1 MRQRTD
7 ARAPRTQA
15 PRERAQRTRTP
26 SLLRTAARSLR
37 SHRLRFALPALAVLL
52 GVAFVTG
59 SLIYSDSVRTAM
71 ARAHAGSQPDVSVT
85 VTADER
91 TGPADPAGHGP
102 APRLDDALLRELRA
116 LPGAAAARGTA
127 EGRSFLV
134 GPDGALVGD
143 LYRATGVNY
152 APDATGKDPRY
163 PLTEGR
169 GPRTGSEIAVDRG
182 AAERSGRKVGDTV
195 RVVVGGAARSVRLV
209 GVFTAKDSRTAA
221 GATLTAFDTAT
232 AQRQF
237 TAPGTYSA
245 ITLTAADGTADSRL
259 AELAQRKLPSG
270 LRAATA
276 AELESDA
283 SAADNDKLTTLLLA
297 FAGIALFVSTFL
309 VANTFTMLSAAR
321 AREHALLR
329 AVGATRGYVMRLVLT
344 EAVLVGT
351 VAAVAGY
358 ALGVGVAALLNT
370 LFGVADG
377 PAAPLRLLTP
387 VPLLAAF
394 AVGICVTTLSAY
406 LPARRAASV
415 PPVAA
420 LRTSEPPAPA
430 ALRRR
435 NRTGWA
441 VTAFGALLTGA
452 ATGDENLL
460 FLAVPVLL
468 IGLIILA
475 PLLALGATRLLR
487 SPMTRLAGIRGK
499 LAVENARR
507 NPRRTAATA
516 TTLMVGLAMVTAVT
530 VAVSSVTRADER
542 DADRAM
548 TSDLRITA
556 VDFAEIGPRTADRVA
571 KLPDAAAVTP
581 VIRTD
586 LTLPG
591 ERDTLSATAVN
602 PAAVARLAPIDIR
615 EGSLKGLGHGIAV
628 TEQTA
633 HLHGWRLGSR
643 IPATVAG
650 STARTTLPVVAIY
663 DAPDSFTPALIST
676 TALPRTTDAQH
687 RPHVDSVLIDAAPGR
702 TAALR
707 DTIRRTLDNP
717 ALLVQD
723 RADVRRAA
731 AAQMAPILNI
741 MYGML
746 SVTVLIGALG
756 VVNTM
761 GMAVSERVREIG
773 LLRALGLDR
782 RGLASVLRL
791 ESVAIALLG
800 AVMGLLSG
808 TFFGAAAVLSQ
819 ESVPLTLPWDRIAL
833 CFAVT
838 AAIGVLAALWPGR
851 RAARIPL
858 LEAIGSDTE

>member
-7 ARAPRTQA
+7 DRPPRVQATRAGAGRP
-15 PRERAQRTRTP
+15 RTP
-26 SLLRTAARSLR
+26 SLLRAAARGLR
-37 SHRLRFALPALAVLL
+37 SHRLRFALPGLAVLL

-59 SLIYSDSVRTAM
+59 ALLYGDSVRTAL
-71 ARAHAGSQPDVSVT
+71 ARAQADSQPDVSVT
-85 VTADER
+85 VRAEAPGR
-91 TGPADPAGHGP
+91 
-102 APRLDDALLRELRA
+102 APRLDDALLRKLRA
-116 LPGAAAARGTA
+116 LPGAAGARGTA

-134 GPDGALVGD
+134 GPHNTLVGD
-143 LYRATGVNY
+143 LYRAAGVNY
-152 APDATGKDPRY
+152 APDASGKDPRY
-163 PLTEGR
+163 PLTAGR
-169 GPRTGSEIAVDRG
+169 GPRTASEIAVDRR
-182 AAERSGRKVGDTV
+182 AAERAGQRVGDTV

-245 ITLTAADGTADSRL
+245 ITLTAAHGTGDARL
-259 AELAQRKLPSG
+259 AEAAQAQLPPG
-270 LRAATA
+270 LRAVAAADLNADTA
-276 AELESDA
+276 N
-283 SAADNDKLTTLLLA
+283 ADNDKLTTLLLG

-329 AVGATRGYVMRLVLT
+329 AVGATRAYVTRLVLT
-344 EAVLVGT
+344 EAALVGT
-351 VAAVAGY
+351 AASVLGY
-358 ALGVGVAALLNT
+358 ALGIGVAELLGA

-377 PAAPLRLLTP
+377 PAAPLRPLAP
-387 VPLLAAF
+387 APLLAAF
-394 AVGICVTTLSAY
+394 AVGICVTTLAAY
-406 LPARRAASV
+406 LPARRAAAV

-420 LRTSEPPAPA
+420 LRTGEPPTPA

-435 NRTGWA
+435 DLAGWA
-441 VTAFGALLTGA
+441 VTALGTLLTWA
-452 ATGDENLL
+452 AVGDENLL
-460 FLAVPVLL
+460 FVAVPVLL
-468 IGLIILA
+468 VGLIILA
-475 PLLALGATRLLR
+475 PRLALAATALLR
-487 SPMTRLAGIRGK
+487 SPMTRYAGVRGK

-530 VAVSSVTRADER
+530 VAVSSVARADEQE
-542 DADRAM
+542 ADRAM

-556 VDFAEIGPRTADRVA
+556 VDFAEIGPRVADRVA
-571 KLPDAAAVTP
+571 GLPDAAAVTP
-581 VIRTD
+581 VIRTEIA
-586 LTLPG
+586 LPG
-591 ERDTLSATAVN
+591 GGDHGDHNSLSATAVN
-602 PAAVARLAPIDIR
+602 PAAVARLAPISVR
-615 EGSLKGLGHGIAV
+615 EGSLKSLGHGIAV
-628 TEQTA
+628 TGQTA
-633 HLHGWRLGSR
+633 DAHGWHVGSR
-643 IPATVAG
+643 VPATIAG
-650 STARTTLPVVAIY
+650 ATERTTLPVVAIY
-663 DAPDSFTPALIST
+663 DAPDDFTPALISAA
-676 TALPRTTDAQH
+676 ALPPATGAER
-687 RPHVDSVLIDAAPGR
+687 RPHIESVLVDAAPGR

-717 ALLVQD
+717 ALLIQD
-723 RADVRRAA
+723 RADARRAA
-731 AAQMAPILNI
+731 ADRMGPILNI

-800 AVMGLLSG
+800 AVLGLLAG
-808 TFFGAAAVLSQ
+808 IVFGAAAVLSQ
-819 ESVPLTLPWDRIAL
+819 EGVPLALPWDRIAL
-833 CFAVT
+833 CFVAT

-851 RAARIPL
+851 RAARVPL
-858 LEAIGSDTE
+858 LEAIASDTE